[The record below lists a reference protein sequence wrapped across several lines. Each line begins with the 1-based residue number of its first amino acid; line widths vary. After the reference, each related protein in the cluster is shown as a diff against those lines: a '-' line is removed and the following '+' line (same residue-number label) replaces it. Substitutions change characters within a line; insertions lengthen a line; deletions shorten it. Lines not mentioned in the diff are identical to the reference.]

1 MSQKRDTELL
11 LSSKVSLI
19 RDNTDTITSAV
30 GLMEKKKKK
39 RDLRPFDTNNLRG
52 YLIP

>member
-30 GLMEKKKKK
+30 GLMEKKKK

>member
-30 GLMEKKKKK
+30 GLMEKKK